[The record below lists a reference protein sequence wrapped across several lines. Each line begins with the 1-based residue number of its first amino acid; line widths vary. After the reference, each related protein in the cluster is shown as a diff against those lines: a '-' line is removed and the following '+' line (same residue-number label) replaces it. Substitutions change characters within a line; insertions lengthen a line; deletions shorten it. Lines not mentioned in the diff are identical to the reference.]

1 MSAAMPEVSIDSQ
14 IQCYVFSNAIG
25 NCMILGFSVT
35 PAVMPEVSIDSRIQC
50 YVCSN
55 ARGNY

>member
-1 MSAAMPEVSIDSQ
+1 
-14 IQCYVFSNAIG
+14 
-25 NCMILGFSVT
+25 MILGFSVT

-55 ARGNY
+55 ARGNYMILGFSVTSAAMPKVIIDSRI